1 MSLFDN
7 EPVSINTIRT
17 RKTSKTSLKP
27 KVSSNLNPK
36 ISSTPTQNEEK
47 YGQFSTLRESK
58 DKSKD
63 IYRLHGQTEDGKN
76 TQIIINL
83 SNEPKSYVGYDKGS
97 NQQDLFPKSSL
108 VFPNSPLV
116 DDFIGPPAPPP
127 PTSGP
132 PAPPPTS
139 GPPAPPPSSN
149 GPPAPP
155 TPPTVGKLICTKKIH
170 RGKSFQL
177 PQLHYLTVNCNVNIL
192 FF

>member
-1 MSLFDN
+1 M
-7 EPVSINTIRT
+7 
-17 RKTSKTSLKP
+17 KP
-27 KVSSNLNPK
+27 KVSSNLSPK
-36 ISSTPTQNEEK
+36 ISSNPTQNEEK

-63 IYRLHGQTEDGKN
+63 IYRLHGQSEDGKN

-97 NQQDLFPKSSL
+97 NQQDLFS
-108 VFPNSPLV
+108 NSPLEKSILFPPI
-116 DDFIGPPAPPP
+116 DDFIGPPAP

-139 GPPAPPPSSN
+139 GPPAPPPSTN

-155 TPPTVGKLICTKKIH
+155 TPPTVGKLIST
-170 RGKSFQL
+170 
-177 PQLHYLTVNCNVNIL
+177 
-192 FF
+192 

>member
-1 MSLFDN
+1 M
-7 EPVSINTIRT
+7 
-17 RKTSKTSLKP
+17 KP
-27 KVSSNLNPK
+27 KVSSNLSPK
-36 ISSTPTQNEEK
+36 ISSNPTQNEEK

-63 IYRLHGQTEDGKN
+63 IYRLHGQSEDGKN

-97 NQQDLFPKSSL
+97 NQKDLLPKSSL

-139 GPPAPPPSSN
+139 GPPAPPPSTN

-155 TPPTVGKLICTKKIH
+155 TPPTVGKLIST
-170 RGKSFQL
+170 
-177 PQLHYLTVNCNVNIL
+177 
-192 FF
+192 